1 MLTTLVSIAA
11 AVGLPT
17 SLVTVVYQ
25 IRATVRE
32 ARTER
37 RQLLNDTVKRE
48 TDPLREQL
56 LAMTND
62 RDYHRNRAD
71 EAEQRQREK

>member
-1 MLTTLVSIAA
+1 MLTTLVSVAA

-37 RQLLNDTVKRE
+37 RELLNDAVKRE

-56 LAMTND
+56 LQMTND
-62 RDYHRNRAD
+62 RDYYRKLAD
-71 EAEQRQREK
+71 EANRQREK